1 MKWILMGILFACCVV
16 VGYIFSSK
24 YKKRMS
30 FFSTLILLAQK
41 LDVEINFSRERLK
54 KLIESFDEKSRGAL
68 LGIDKAFIDYLENGG
83 ELTGERLFGKN
94 NLIKSED
101 REIVTIFF
109 RSLGRSD
116 VENQSKEI
124 KNSIS
129 RFEKLLNDAS
139 SENKK
144 YGKLGTKL
152 GIITGLAIIII
163 LI

>member
-83 ELTGERLFGKN
+83 ELTSERLFGKN